1 MPEIEKGAKKMQITY
16 HGHAAVA
23 ITTKAGHKLLID
35 PFFTGNPL
43 ADVPADDVSADYI
56 LITHGHSDHVG
67 DMVAIAK
74 RCDATVIAM
83 VEIAEYA
90 ASQGVKKTHG
100 MNLGGSF
107 TFPFGRVKMV
117 PAQHSSSLTIDGVA
131 HYMGLAA
138 GLVLTIDGQC
148 IYHAGDTNYFTDM
161 KLIGRE
167 HLLDLAFLPI
177 GDNFTMGP
185 EEALRAA
192 SDLNAQTV
200 VPIHYNTFPVIEQDP
215 ESFAKKLPTG
225 TGKVLAP
232 GETITLEKS

>member
-16 HGHAAVA
+16 HGHASVA

-43 ADVPADDVSADYI
+43 ADISASEAQADYI
-56 LITHGHSDHVG
+56 LITHGHSDH
-67 DMVAIAK
+67 
-74 RCDATVIAM
+74 
-83 VEIAEYA
+83 IAEYA

-131 HYMGLAA
+131 RYMGLAA

-148 IYHAGDTNYFTDM
+148 IYHAGDTNYFSDLR
-161 KLIGRE
+161 LIGRE
-167 HLLDLAFLPI
+167 HLLDVAFLPI

-192 SDLNAQTV
+192 ADLNARLV

-215 ESFAKKLPTG
+215 ESFAQKLPAKM
-225 TGKVLAP
+225 GKVLQP
-232 GETITLEKS
+232 GESITLEKS

>member
-1 MPEIEKGAKKMQITY
+1 MKITY
-16 HGHAAVA
+16 HGHATVA
-23 ITTKAGHKLLID
+23 ITTKAGQKLLID

-43 ADVPADDVSADYI
+43 ADITDEEAEADYI
-56 LITHGHSDHVG
+56 LITHGHSDHIG

-74 RCDATVIAM
+74 RCDAEIIAM

-90 ASQGVKKTHG
+90 ANQGVKKTHG

-107 TFPFGRVKMV
+107 TFPFGKVKLV
-117 PAQHSSSLTIDGVA
+117 TAQHSSSLTIDGVPY
-131 HYMGLAA
+131 YMGLAA
-138 GLVLTIDGQC
+138 GLVLSIDDQC
-148 IYHAGDTNYFTDM
+148 IYHAGDTNYFSDM
-161 KLIGRE
+161 QLIGRE

-192 SDLNAQTV
+192 SVLNARKV

-215 ESFAKKLPTG
+215 EAFAKKLPTG
-225 TGKVLAP
+225 TGHVLQP
-232 GETITLEKS
+232 GESITVEKS